1 MVAEREV
8 LITREGFE
16 RRDDEGHALLAP
28 REDAGGDLVDQG
40 FSATGG
46 HDDAGVLMALKDVGD
61 GGLLDGQQFA
71 IVDEGI
77 GEEID
82 EVFFG
87 KCGEDAVVFLGGFC
101 LVIGCIAH
109 DEDID
114 AARLLFLSGDLRN
127 FCMIGYAEVDEGRE
141 LGGDLSGEIA
151 ELFAIFCEAADGV
164 GICGIVGLAQK

>member
-16 RRDDEGHALLAP
+16 RGDDEGHALLAP
-28 REDAGGDLVDQG
+28 CENAGSDLVDQG

-46 HDDAGVLMALKDVGD
+46 HDDAGVLMALEDVGD
-61 GGLLDGQQFA
+61 GGLLDGQQFP
-71 IVDEGI
+71 IIDKGI

-82 EVFFG
+82 EVFFR
-87 KCGEDAVVFLGGFC
+87 KRGEHAVVFLVGFC
-101 LVIGCIAH
+101 LGIGCIAH

-127 FCMIGYAEVDEGRE
+127 LCMIGYAEVDEGRK
-141 LGGDLSGEIA
+141 LGSDLS
-151 ELFAIFCEAADGV
+151 
-164 GICGIVGLAQK
+164 